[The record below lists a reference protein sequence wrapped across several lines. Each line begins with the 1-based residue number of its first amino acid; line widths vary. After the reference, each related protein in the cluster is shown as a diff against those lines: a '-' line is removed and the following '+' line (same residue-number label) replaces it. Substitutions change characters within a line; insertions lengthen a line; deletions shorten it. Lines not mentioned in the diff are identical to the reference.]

1 MTLKNEGIP
10 VEYFEKV
17 KKELIKYIE
26 SYSSFDDTDKK
37 DIPYLKTTETLSQI
51 IDWMCTASW
60 DMNGAMAFLLGVA
73 LESKVS
79 LDIPLQWD
87 T

>member
-1 MTLKNEGIP
+1 MTLKDEGIP

-17 KKELIKYIE
+17 KKELVNYIQ
-26 SYSSFDDTDKK
+26 SYETLDEIDKDD
-37 DIPYLKTTETLSQI
+37 IVYLNTLTTLSQI